1 MMKQRGLA
9 VRGAVPLV
17 LCASA
22 AARMPLA
29 GRAAFIHGSAML
41 STPSILASS
50 AQADVIV
57 AGTRLCARLSSG
69 VRTCVMTRRNSATLH
84 AGLGAADR
92 DSSTA
97 NDEDQN
103 DLDERVN
110 AAVAALPRRPR
121 CAVVGGGFAGLATAY
136 HLAAFGSDVTV
147 FDPNEVGTGGASAV
161 AAGLLHPLTPRGKVI
176 WKGEEGFKAAKE
188 MIEVPYLFVHIISC
202 NSVVWQ

>member
-1 MMKQRGLA
+1 M
-9 VRGAVPLV
+9 

-29 GRAAFIHGSAML
+29 GRAAFVHGSAMW
-41 STPSILASS
+41 STRSTLASS
-50 AQADVIV
+50 AQAEAIV

-69 VRTCVMTRRNSATLH
+69 LRTCIITCRNSTTLH
-84 AGLGAADR
+84 AGVEAAGDGSPTGS
-92 DSSTA
+92 DVG
-97 NDEDQN
+97 DQN
-103 DLDERVN
+103 ALDERVK
-110 AAVAALPRRPR
+110 AAVAAMPRRPR

-176 WKGEEGFKAAKE
+176 WKGEEGYKAAME
-188 MIEVPYLFVHIISC
+188 MIEVCSC
-202 NSVVWQ
+202 FMFPCFLLSYS